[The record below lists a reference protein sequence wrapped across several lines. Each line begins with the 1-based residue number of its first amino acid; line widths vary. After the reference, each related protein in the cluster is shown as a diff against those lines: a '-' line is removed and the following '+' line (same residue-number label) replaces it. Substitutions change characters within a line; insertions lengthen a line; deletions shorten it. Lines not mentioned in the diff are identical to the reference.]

1 MPDTN
6 LENSSS
12 DAISVSKNPWESAQ
26 NAFSMHIYLM
36 LAWMAIFFIGKSLVS
51 EWSEAANLPKD
62 LPYGAPQI
70 AIMAV
75 LTLLLFVFMKLSKNS
90 SIAQLGL
97 RSDGLAEDLKTTGK
111 WALILALFYVALGT
125 IAWFALPHFVDD
137 TKAVFRGFLFKRY
150 DFGTALAVIIAFPVL
165 EEIWFRGLLYSG
177 IRKDL
182 GRNWALVMSA
192 LIFGFAH
199 GAALPL
205 NQLLGGLVFA
215 WAFEKRRGL
224 LAPTLLHMLGNGVL
238 FGAGLLLLKFGYV

>member
-1 MPDTN
+1 MPDN
-6 LENSSS
+6 DLENYSS
-12 DAISVSKNPWESAQ
+12 DAISVSKAPWESAQ

-36 LAWMAIFFIGKSLVS
+36 LAWMAVFFIGKSLVS
-51 EWSEAANLPKD
+51 EWSDGAGLSKD

-70 AIMAV
+70 AVMAV
-75 LTLLLFVFMKLSKNS
+75 LTLMLLLFMKVSKKG

-97 RSDGLAEDLKTTGK
+97 RSDGLADDLKTTAK

-125 IAWFALPHFVDD
+125 IAWFALPHFVND
-137 TKAVFRGFLFKRY
+137 TEAIFRGFLFKRY
-150 DFGTALAVIIAFPVL
+150 DLGTALAVIVAFPVL

-182 GRNWALVMSA
+182 GRNWALIMSA

-199 GAALPL
+199 GSALPL

-215 WAFEKRRGL
+215 WAFEQHRGL
-224 LAPTLLHMLGNGVL
+224 LAPTLLHMLGNGAL
-238 FGAGLLLLKFGYV
+238 FGAGLLLLKLGYV